1 MPWVYLAPHFDDIAL
16 SCGGLAWEQAQAGER
31 VFIWTIC
38 GAGPPAR
45 ELSAFAR
52 RLHTRWKTSPE
63 TVDQRRLEDQAA
75 CQVLGAGYRYFELPD
90 CIYRPGGK
98 ESIYYYASE
107 EAIFGELHPGE
118 TPLIAELAHTLAQA
132 LPEDAQVVCP
142 LGLGGHV
149 DHRLTRVAAELPG
162 RPLWYYADYPYVL
175 VDAPQLE
182 RLERE
187 GWGWQRFP
195 LVDRSVEVWQEAIA
209 AHASQISTFWSGL
222 ESMAADLRA
231 YSKCEKGIRLW
242 RLPV

>member
-16 SCGGLAWEQAQAGER
+16 SCGGVAWEQAQAGER
-31 VFIWTIC
+31 VCIWTIC
-38 GAGPPAR
+38 GAGPPAG

-90 CIYRPGGK
+90 CIYRPGG
-98 ESIYYYASE
+98 EDSIYYYASE

-142 LGLGGHV
+142 LSLGGHV
-149 DHRLTRVAAELPG
+149 DHRLTRAAAELPG
-162 RPLWYYADYPYVL
+162 RPLWYYADYPYAVRVQNPYKEFLQQGWTSQVL
-175 VDAPQLE
+175 PVSQAGLAA
-182 RLERE
+182 
-187 GWGWQRFP
+187 
-195 LVDRSVEVWQEAIA
+195 WQESIA
-209 AHASQISTFWSGL
+209 AYESQISTFWPNL
-222 ESMAADLRA
+222 EVMRADMQA
-231 YSKCEKGIRLW
+231 YCQAEGGVRLW
-242 RLPV
+242 KGG